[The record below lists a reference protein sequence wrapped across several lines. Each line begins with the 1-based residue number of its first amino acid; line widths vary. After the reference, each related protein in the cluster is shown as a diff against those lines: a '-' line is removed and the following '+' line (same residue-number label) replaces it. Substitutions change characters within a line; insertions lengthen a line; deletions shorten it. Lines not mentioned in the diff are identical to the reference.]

1 LSALTGHNNVIIAD
15 FKKKS
20 SVFLKKIE
28 KNVKIFEGVRDTQNM
43 YAKFMNYMRHVDKSV
58 LYYTYIVGDL
68 RIKHAYPFV
77 G

>member
-1 LSALTGHNNVIIAD
+1 MYPLILLYPHLA
-15 FKKKS
+15 KKS